1 VPWGTPGEAQ
11 ASKQAAC
18 CWWSGP
24 HSLPRDLWN
33 WASCLA
39 TGGVCRACSAAWCDW
54 PGGVYLTLGGKDP
67 ALEGQPLDGE
77 DPALGTRT
85 LGADNSAMEHW
96 DPGGRLELRS
106 SRWCVPMPYGLA
118 SWSCC
123 TASGG
128 PVTWA
133 CFTFV
138 SLHFVFDS
146 MKSGGVLV
154 KHASWWPDG
163 YQSMTLCL
171 RTVGPA
177 DWSPEEARSE
187 AWRSGDETSA
197 GAAVSLRGRL
207 FFLLSI
213 IITLLLYFFFLFP
226 DDKRRMCSLHVEVVR
241 EGFLS
246 FLFFFSDCGACP

>member
-11 ASKQAAC
+11 ASKQVAC
-18 CWWSGP
+18 CWWP
-24 HSLPRDLWN
+24 QDLWN
-33 WASCLA
+33 WAPCLA

-67 ALEGQPLDGE
+67 ALEGQTLGGE

-85 LGADNSAMEHW
+85 LGADNSAMGGW
-96 DPGGRLELRS
+96 DPGGRRELRS

-138 SLHFVFDS
+138 SLHFVYDS

-154 KHASWWPDG
+154 KHASWWPDTSVYDPLSPHSRAG
-163 YQSMTLCL
+163 CL
-171 RTVGPA
+171 VTGRSTIRN
-177 DWSPEEARSE
+177 PEERRRDISRS
-187 AWRSGDETSA
+187 
-197 GAAVSLRGRL
+197 RGRTSWTP
-207 FFLLSI
+207 LLPS
-213 IITLLLYFFFLFP
+213 LYI
-226 DDKRRMCSLHVEVVR
+226 VIAV
-241 EGFLS
+241 
-246 FLFFFSDCGACP
+246 